1 MQINHVLSNGRYRER
16 PIGVLARS
24 VHMFKGGAGKSRT
37 NTLMQEYSA
46 LVGDAVLRQRTRVAE
61 RQARLEAELAN
72 RVKSE
77 FISNMSHELRT
88 PLNTVLGFSKL
99 LREHA
104 NRKLSDEEIVQYAA
118 LINDSAD
125 HLLAVINDILDIS
138 KIQSGTYALDA
149 FEVDV
154 GDVLR
159 DCIAAAKA
167 QAAEA
172 GVELTLRVAF
182 SLPLVRGDDTK
193 LGQIFTNLISNAV
206 KFTPKGGS
214 VSVELVEQDNGGVM
228 ILVRDTGRGM
238 TEDEI
243 KVALEP
249 FGQVDSA
256 RSRWHE
262 GAGLGLTIA
271 KSLVELHGG
280 ELMIT
285 SVKGKGTD
293 VTVKLPPAHQMSP
306 LKARDAVFG
315 NGASARLD

>member
-1 MQINHVLSNGRYRER
+1 ML
-16 PIGVLARS
+16 
-24 VHMFKGGAGKSRT
+24 KGGLDKGRT

-46 LVGDAVLRQRTRVAE
+46 LVGDAVLRQRTRLAE

-99 LREHA
+99 LKGHA
-104 NRKLSDEEIVQYAA
+104 DRRLSDEEVVQYAG
-118 LINDSAD
+118 LINDSAE

-154 GDVLR
+154 GAVLR
-159 DCIAAAKA
+159 DVLADAEAH
-167 QAAEA
+167 AAEA
-172 GVELTLRVAF
+172 GVTLSLRGAF

-193 LGQIFTNLISNAV
+193 LGQIFGNLISNAV
-206 KFTPKGGS
+206 KFTPSGGT
-214 VSVELVEQDNGGVM
+214 VAVEALEQENGGVM
-228 ILVRDTGRGM
+228 ITVRDTGIGM
-238 TEDEI
+238 TADEI
-243 KVALEP
+243 RVALEP
-249 FGQVDSA
+249 FGQVDRA
-256 RSRWHE
+256 RTRWRE

-280 ELMIT
+280 ELMIM

-293 VTVKLPPAHQMSP
+293 VTVKLPPAHQVSP
-306 LKARDAVFG
+306 IEARDAVFG
-315 NGASARLD
+315 NGAAL